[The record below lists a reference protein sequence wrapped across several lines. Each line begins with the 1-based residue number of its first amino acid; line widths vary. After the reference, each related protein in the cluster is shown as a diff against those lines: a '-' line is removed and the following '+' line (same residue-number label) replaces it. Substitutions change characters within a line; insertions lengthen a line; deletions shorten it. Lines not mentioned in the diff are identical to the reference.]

1 MCPGAKVVK
10 LRGHQR
16 RARWPLSTHPLL
28 DHSLSP
34 QAAEE
39 VDRAAAAAGK
49 LGVSTNRFVDEQR
62 SDLALPPGAEW
73 KPVRVAFKRC
83 VGGFRGRL
91 LHAHVG
97 DVAC

>member
-1 MCPGAKVVK
+1 MAA
-10 LRGHQR
+10 L
-16 RARWPLSTHPLL
+16 THPLL